1 MSERY
6 SYEVTWSV
14 EDGEYLGL
22 CLEFPSLSWL
32 APMSDEALE
41 GVRELVSDCV
51 EEMRRNGEEAPRPQE
66 MKREAYR

>member
-6 SYEVTWSV
+6 SYEVSWSA
-14 EDGEYLGL
+14 EDGEYVGL

-32 APMSDEALE
+32 APTSDEALE

>member
-6 SYEVTWSV
+6 YYEVTWSV
-14 EDGEYLGL
+14 EDGEYVGL

-32 APMSDEALE
+32 APTSAEALE

>member
-6 SYEVTWSV
+6 SYEVTWSAEDV
-14 EDGEYLGL
+14 EYVGL

-32 APMSDEALE
+32 APTSDEALE
-41 GVRELVSDCV
+41 GARELVSHCV

-66 MKREAYR
+66 MEREAYG